1 MTIHE
6 HIIGSA
12 FSEVLSS
19 PDTPVS
25 EGGEPLANPGTW
37 GVALQAVQDG
47 EESMTIPGSWI
58 SSVAP
63 TYRMLFS
70 QNNTSTWIKGLWNL
84 RIVYTAP
91 DSRVFIVPTDLQL
104 ELKA

>member
-1 MTIHE
+1 MSIHE

-19 PDTPVS
+19 ADTPVT

-37 GVALQAVQDG
+37 GVALEVLKDG
-47 EESMTIPGSWI
+47 EASFAIPGSWL

-63 TYRMLFS
+63 SYRMLFV
-70 QNNTSTWIKGLWNL
+70 QNNTSSWKKGLWNI

-91 DSRVFIVPTDLQL
+91 DARVFKVPTDLQL
-104 ELKA
+104 QLKP